1 MSRFIISVLLLL
13 TITTGCVSDLIS
25 RLPAPPQRPGEVAA
39 APQQQQAVQP
49 DVSPS
54 VAPVTVAVT
63 VAPAPHLTVYL
74 VRHAEK
80 VLDGTRDPALTPA
93 GHRRADALADLL
105 HGVELTQV
113 HTTNYRRTRETALP
127 TARRRGIKKA
137 TAYTGDD
144 LADVAQKIIARG
156 GTHLVV
162 GHSNTTGELAQL
174 ISGKASPAIAD
185 DEYDRLYIITRNV
198 GAAPTLAV
206 VRFAPGPMVE

>member
-39 APQQQQAVQP
+39 ASEPQQPQQQQAVQP
-49 DVSPS
+49 VITPS
-54 VAPVTVAVT
+54 VAPVPVAAA

-144 LADVAQKIIARG
+144 LADVAQKNHRARR
-156 GTHLVV
+156 HP
-162 GHSNTTGELAQL
+162 
-174 ISGKASPAIAD
+174 SGCWPFQHHRGIGPADKRQSQSD
-185 DEYDRLYIITRNV
+185 DRR
-198 GAAPTLAV
+198 
-206 VRFAPGPMVE
+206 